1 MKKITRRLVSLLLAA
16 VMAAAVTACGSGSSG
31 AGADDGTT
39 AADNGTAGTD
49 SAAGGNTSGQDGES
63 SGPATAAEGEKI
75 INIGVT
81 DSLGGINPFAI
92 DQTEINKHALDLM
105 FLPLMELDKDLNF
118 QGMLAD
124 SITTEDNINFVVH
137 VDDNATWSDG
147 TPVTAYDVEYS
158 VLRYASPIVAN
169 TTLLLYAFEGT
180 DDETGFV
187 EEGAESMAG
196 LTVLDEKTI
205 QFTSKYPMALTTFQ
219 NSYARYLHVLPKHV
233 IEKFSENELTSND
246 WFNHSDVI
254 SGPYFLTGY
263 DPDHYISYTANADYW
278 KGAPKIDKLNIRIV
292 DGSQIYAGLQSGE
305 IDITQHTM
313 TAIPQEDYESIE
325 ALDNVKV
332 VYGSPVTNQSA
343 FIQTANIPDARVR
356 QALIYAIDRQQLVD
370 QLLKGHGEVV
380 DGFLSSA
387 SPFYDNSI
395 QPIAYDPE
403 KAKELLAEAGWDG
416 SQTLRFYVNSGD
428 NTFVNGVQV
437 IAAQW
442 AAVGINVEI
451 TTVDLATLMTVAGTT
466 DYDIMAVQYTY
477 APVDPYP
484 DVSWLLGGE
493 GSWTGYY
500 DDEVAAA
507 LEGTQQTSD
516 VAEIKNF
523 YSVVDKKMQEDAAMF
538 SVYVISAQGAVN
550 NRVVGAEPSVYGF
563 FNDVQNWDV
572 TE

>member
-219 NSYARYLHVLPKHV
+219 NSYARNLHVLPKHV

-246 WFNHSDVI
+246 WFNHPDVI

>member
-1 MKKITRRLVSLLLAA
+1 MKTKTKKLLSLLLTFVLIGAI
-16 VMAAAVTACGSGSSG
+16 TACGTSN
-31 AGADDGTT
+31 D
-39 AADNGTAGTD
+39 AADGANEAGMD
-49 SAAGGNTSGQDGES
+49 VESGVVGE
-63 SGPATAAEGEKI
+63 GPAAAADGEKI

-92 DQTEINKHALDLM
+92 DQTEINKYAVDLI
-105 FLPLMELDKDLNF
+105 FLPLVELDADMNF

-124 SITTEDNINFVVH
+124 SVTTEDNINFIVH

-158 VLRYASPIVAN
+158 VLRYASPIVGN

-187 EEGAESMAG
+187 EEGASSMAG
-196 LTVLDEKTI
+196 LTVLDDKTI
-205 QFTSKYPMALTTFQ
+205 QFTSKYPMALTTFE
-219 NSYARYLHVLPKHV
+219 NSYGRYLHILPKHI
-233 IEKFSENELTSND
+233 IEQFSESELTSND
-246 WFNHSDVI
+246 WFNQPDVI

-263 DPDHYISYTANADYW
+263 DPDHYISYAANTDYW

-292 DGSQIYAGLQSGE
+292 DGSQIYSGLQSGE
-305 IDITQHTM
+305 IDITHHTM

-325 ALDNVKV
+325 RLDNVKV

-343 FIQTANIPDARVR
+343 FIQTVNVPDERVR
-356 QALIYAIDRQQLVD
+356 QAMLYAIDREQLVE

-380 DGFLSSA
+380 EGFVTSA
-387 SPFYDNSI
+387 SPFFDVSI
-395 QPIAYDPE
+395 QPIEYNPD
-403 KAKELLAEAGWDG
+403 KAKELLEEAGWD
-416 SQTLRFYVNSGD
+416 STRILRFYVNSGD
-428 NTFVNGVQV
+428 NTFVNGAQV
-437 IAAQW
+437 VAAQW
-442 AAVGINVEI
+442 AEVGITAEI

-484 DVSWLLGGE
+484 DVSWLLSGE

-500 DDEVAAA
+500 DEEVAEA
-507 LEGTQQTSD
+507 LEGTQQTSN
-516 VAEIKNF
+516 VTEIKDL
-523 YSVVDKKMQEDAAMF
+523 YSVVDQKMQNDVPMF
-538 SVYVISAQGAVN
+538 SVYVISAQGAVS
-550 NRVVGAEPSVYGF
+550 NRVVGAQPGVYGF

>member
-1 MKKITRRLVSLLLAA
+1 MKRIARRLLSLSLALAMMA
-16 VMAAAVTACGSGSSG
+16 VMTACGTSG
-31 AGADDGTT
+31 
-39 AADNGTAGTD
+39 N
-49 SAAGGNTSGQDGES
+49 GGNTAVTDDAVYDENGEPT
-63 SGPATAAEGEKI
+63 GPAEAAEGEKI

-81 DSLGGINPFAI
+81 DSLGGVNPFAT
-92 DQTEINKHALDLM
+92 DQTEINKYAMDLM

-124 SITTEDNINFVVH
+124 SITT
-137 VDDNATWSDG
+137 DDNMHFIVHIDDEATWSDG

-158 VLRYASPIVAN
+158 VLRYASPVVAN
-169 TTLLLYAFEGT
+169 STLLLYAFEGT
-180 DDETGFV
+180 DDATGFV
-187 EEGAESMAG
+187 EEGATSMAG
-196 LTVLDEKTI
+196 LTVLDDKTI
-205 QFTSKYPMALTTFQ
+205 QFSAKYPMALTTFQ
-219 NSYARYLHVLPKHV
+219 NSYGRYLHVLPKHV
-233 IEKFSENELTSND
+233 IEKFSESELTSNS
-246 WFNHSDVI
+246 WFNQPDVI

-263 DPDHYISYTANADYW
+263 DADHYISYTANTDYW
-278 KGAPKIDKLNIRIV
+278 KGAPKIDKLNFKIV

-325 ALDNVKV
+325 ALKNVTV

-343 FIQTANIPDARVR
+343 FIQTANIPDERVR
-356 QALIYAIDRQQLVD
+356 QALVYAIDRQQLVD

-387 SPFYDNSI
+387 SPFYDSTI
-395 QPIAYDPE
+395 EPLAYDPE
-403 KAKELLAEAGWDG
+403 KAKELLEEAGWD
-416 SQTLRFYVNSGD
+416 STKVLRFYVNSGD

-484 DVSWLLGGE
+484 DVTWLLGGE

-500 DDEVAAA
+500 NEEVTGA
-507 LEGTQQTSD
+507 LEGTQQTSS
-516 VAEIKNF
+516 VEEIKDF
-523 YSVVDKKMQEDAAMF
+523 YSTVNRKMQEEAPMF
-538 SVYVISAQGAVN
+538 SVYVISAQGAVS
-550 NRVVGAEPSVYGF
+550 NRVAGAQPSVYGF
-563 FNDVQNWDV
+563 LNDVHNWDV
-572 TE
+572 TQ